1 MTSMRRLGMSWDLW
15 GLSDKFQDRRGRVGP
30 LDPRRLSW
38 PSRQLCSLSRMDN
51 RIVKQGIDDRK
62 TDEMRAELKDK
73 INYLISMLGC
83 ALLGE

>member
-1 MTSMRRLGMSWDLW
+1 
-15 GLSDKFQDRRGRVGP
+15 
-30 LDPRRLSW
+30 
-38 PSRQLCSLSRMDN
+38 MDN